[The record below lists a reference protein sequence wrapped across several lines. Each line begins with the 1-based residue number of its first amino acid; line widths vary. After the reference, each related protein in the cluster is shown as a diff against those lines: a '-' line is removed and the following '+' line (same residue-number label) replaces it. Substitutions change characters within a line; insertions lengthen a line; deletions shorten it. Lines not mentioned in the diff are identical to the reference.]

1 MKTVAAGYY
10 YLLVALAAI
19 AGATIALAF
28 VLIVV
33 DVGIRAAGRQPP
45 AYTSAVVELI
55 LLYFTLLAAPYLV
68 RRKAHVFVNVLI
80 SRLTGRVRWTMEK
93 IAYSVCV
100 ATALTFAYVGFG
112 LMIEGIQSGSFEDRS
127 IDVPVWIAYAPL
139 GPIFL
144 LVAIEFGRYLI
155 GIDSMYVDRAID
167 DRVKAPDSL

>member
-1 MKTVAAGYY
+1 
-10 YLLVALAAI
+10 
-19 AGATIALAF
+19 
-28 VLIVV
+28 
-33 DVGIRAAGRQPP
+33 
-45 AYTSAVVELI
+45 
-55 LLYFTLLAAPYLV
+55 
-68 RRKAHVFVNVLI
+68 
-80 SRLTGRVRWTMEK
+80 
-93 IAYSVCV
+93 VCV